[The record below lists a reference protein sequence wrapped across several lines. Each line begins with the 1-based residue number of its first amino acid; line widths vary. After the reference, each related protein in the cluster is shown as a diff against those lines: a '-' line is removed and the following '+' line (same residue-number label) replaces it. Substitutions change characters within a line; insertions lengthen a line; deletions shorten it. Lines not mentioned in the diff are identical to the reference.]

1 MSRENRPVEDVT
13 GRRVVVVTGA
23 SSGIGLAATREFARR
38 GDQVVLVGR
47 DQRRLSAASAAVR
60 DASGGEVD
68 PAVHQVD
75 FAVLDEVRALAGT
88 LRAAY
93 PVIHVLANNAGGMV
107 HRRQITVDGFELTM
121 QANHLAGFLLTNLL
135 RDRLTGGRVV
145 VTSSAAHATGTLS
158 MADLRGERPGYR
170 PLRVYAASKLANI
183 LFAAEAA
190 RRWPDVLTVSF
201 HPGVVRTKFGS
212 GNPMYTI
219 FYRATPLLRTPEQG
233 ADTLL
238 WLADTPADELT
249 NGGYYQRRRLRV
261 PAHQARDER
270 MAEQLWAA
278 SCQAVG
284 LT

>member
-1 MSRENRPVEDVT
+1 MTGETRPVEDAT
-13 GRRVVVVTGA
+13 SRRVVVVTGA
-23 SSGIGLAATREFARR
+23 SSGIGLAAAKEFARR

-47 DQRRLSAASAAVR
+47 DERRLSDAGAAVR
-60 DASGGEVD
+60 DANGGALD
-68 PAVHQVD
+68 PIVHRVD
-75 FAVLDEVRALAGT
+75 FAVLDEVRALAED

-93 PVIHVLANNAGGMV
+93 PVIHVLANNAGGMI

-145 VTSSAAHATGTLS
+145 VTSSGVHVTGMLS
-158 MADLRGERPGYR
+158 IADLRGERPGYR
-170 PLRVYAASKLANI
+170 PMRAYAASKQANI

-190 RRWPDVLTVSF
+190 RRWPEVVTVSY

-212 GNPMYTI
+212 GSPMYRI
-219 FYRATPLLRTPEQG
+219 FYRAAPLLRTPEQG

-238 WLADTPADELT
+238 WLADAPADELT
-249 NGGYYQRRRLRV
+249 NGGYYQRRQLRV
-261 PAHQARDER
+261 PARQARN
-270 MAEQLWAA
+270 EQLAGQLWEA

>member
-1 MSRENRPVEDVT
+1 MAERLGKGT

-23 SSGIGLAATREFARR
+23 SSGIGLAAAREFARR

-60 DASGGEVD
+60 DASGGGLG

-75 FAVLDEVRALAGT
+75 FAVLDEVRALAKV

-93 PVIHVLANNAGGMV
+93 PAIHVLANNAGGVV
-107 HRRQITVDGFELTM
+107 HRRQITVDGLELTM
-121 QANHLAGFLLTNLL
+121 QANHLAGFLLANLL

-145 VTSSAAHATGTLS
+145 VTSSAVHANGRLS

-170 PLRVYAASKLANI
+170 PLRAYAASKQANI

-190 RRWPDVLTVSF
+190 RRWPDVLTVSY
-201 HPGVVRTKFGS
+201 HPGVVRTRFGN
-212 GNPMYTI
+212 GNAMYTI
-219 FYRATPLLRTPEQG
+219 FYRVAPLLRTPDQG

-238 WLADTPADELT
+238 WLAEAPADEMA
-249 NGGYYQRRRLRV
+249 NGGYYQRRRLRI
-261 PAHQARDER
+261 PARQARDQR
-270 MAEQLWAA
+270 VAEQLWAA